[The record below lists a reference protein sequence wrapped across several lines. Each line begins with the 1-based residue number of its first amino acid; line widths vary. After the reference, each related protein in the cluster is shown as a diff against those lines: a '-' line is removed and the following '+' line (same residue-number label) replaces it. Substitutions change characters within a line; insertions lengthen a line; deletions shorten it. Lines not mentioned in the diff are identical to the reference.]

1 MDRKPVSWRCLLSC
15 YTGRIWEIYVG
26 QYLNTKKAKISFTAC
41 ILIFTHF
48 AFLPRFETSYW
59 NFEVTRSLKDD
70 FLRARFL
77 SEGGTHCA
85 DLRDQE
91 LGESL
96 LITCFCITGIYGHT
110 AVYYPAK
117 RIVLVFGGYRF
128 RVHTVSASNELY
140 SLDLAT
146 GKWNILQALPS
157 NEVIPAKSW
166 SNLPSAFNSKEKKNY
181 LLCLSMSFFSTI
193 SYYFFLKN
201 ARWAKI
207 FASGLW

>member
-1 MDRKPVSWRCLLSC
+1 MLYQLSSEAAHWER
-15 YTGRIWEIYVG
+15 GQLIEFISSREEWNDVKFIW
-26 QYLNTKKAKISFTAC
+26 NN
-41 ILIFTHF
+41 
-48 AFLPRFETSYW
+48 SYMNCGSRW
-59 NFEVTRSLKDD
+59 NFTS
-70 FLRARFL
+70 
-77 SEGGTHCA
+77 
-85 DLRDQE
+85 LRDQE
-91 LGESL
+91 LGDSL

-117 RIVLVFGGYRF
+117 GIVLVFGGYRF

-157 NEVIPAKSW
+157 NEVSPAKSW

-207 FASGLW
+207 FTSGLW